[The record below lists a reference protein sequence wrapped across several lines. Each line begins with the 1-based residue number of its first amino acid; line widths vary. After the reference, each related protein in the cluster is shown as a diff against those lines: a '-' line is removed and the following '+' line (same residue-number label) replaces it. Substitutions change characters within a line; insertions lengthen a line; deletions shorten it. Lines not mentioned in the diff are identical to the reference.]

1 MRRLLNLWAAAAA
14 AFLASCTTGGTSS
27 APASSAQAA
36 APSIFVSA
44 ANPLAAEAGMN
55 VLRRGGSAADA
66 AIAVQAMLS
75 LVEPQSSGLA
85 GGGFMTFYDA
95 STRRVVVYDGRET
108 APSGATPTMFLA
120 ANGEALPFAQ
130 AVVSGR
136 ATGVPGVLR
145 LLETAHRE
153 HGRLPWRDLFADA
166 ERTARGGFTVSPRL
180 ARMVAGNFP
189 QNGTEDVRAYFAEA
203 DGTPVDA
210 GDRLVNRPYAD
221 FLVRLAAQGADAL
234 YRGPTAERIVARVR
248 AGALPGSM
256 TLADLAGYRAVKREP
271 VCRTYRVYL
280 ACVPPPPSSGVA
292 LLQLMAMLER
302 TDIADRGPA
311 DPQGWYL
318 FAEASRLM
326 YADRDRYVGDP
337 AFVQVPVAG
346 LLDPAYVAGR
356 ARLIGERAGPPPMAG
371 TPPGAMA
378 AAADRTLEPAGTTHF
393 VIGDAEG
400 NVVSMTSTVESI
412 FGSGRI
418 VDGMFLNN
426 QMTDFSFMP
435 TDAQGRPAA
444 NAVAAGKRPRSS
456 MAPMILVTADRRFA
470 GAIGSPGGNAILAY
484 VGKAVVGVIDW
495 EVPMAEAIALPNLIA
510 RGSSFAGEAPR
521 FPAGVLEGLR
531 ARGVEVR
538 PGQGEDSGLH
548 GVFLRRGV
556 LEGGADPRREGVFLV
571 EPAPRRRR

>member
-1 MRRLLNLWAAAAA
+1 MGRWLNLWLAAAAVG
-14 AFLASCTTGGTSS
+14 LASCTAATGGP
-27 APASSAQAA
+27 APAPAAEA
-36 APSIFVSA
+36 APRSIFVSV
-44 ANPLAAEAGMN
+44 ANPLAAQAGMN

-95 STRRVVVYDGRET
+95 RSRQVVVYDGRET
-108 APSGATPTMFLA
+108 APAAATPTMFVG

-145 LLETAHRE
+145 LLEMAHRE
-153 HGRLPWRDLFADA
+153 HGRLQWRELFGDA
-166 ERTARGGFTVSPRL
+166 ERTAREGFAVSPRL
-180 ARMVAGNFP
+180 ARMVSGNFP
-189 QNGTEDVRAYFAEA
+189 QNASPDVRAYFRER
-203 DGTPVDA
+203 DGTPVDV
-210 GDRLVNRPYAD
+210 GDPLVNEDYAA
-221 FLVRLAAQGADAL
+221 FLRRLASEGPDAF
-234 YRGPTAERIVARVR
+234 YRGATAQRIVDRVR
-248 AGALPGSM
+248 AGALPGTM
-256 TLADLAGYRAVKREP
+256 TLADLAGYRAVKRDP
-271 VCRTYRVYL
+271 VCRTYRIYL
-280 ACVPPPPSSGVA
+280 ACVPPPPSSGIA
-292 LLQLMAMLER
+292 LLQLLAMLER
-302 TDIADRGPA
+302 TDIAGRNAA

-356 ARLIGERAGPPPMAG
+356 ARLIGERAGPPPVAG
-371 TPPGAMA
+371 TPPGATA

-393 VIGDAEG
+393 VVGDAEG

-412 FGSGRI
+412 FGSGRM

-426 QMTDFSFMP
+426 QMTDFSFVP
-435 TDAQGRPAA
+435 TDAAGRPAA

-456 MAPMILVTADRRFA
+456 MAPMILMTGDRRFA
-470 GAIGSPGGNAILAY
+470 GAVGSPGGNAILAY
-484 VGKAVVGVIDW
+484 VGKALVGVIDW
-495 EVPMAEAIALPNLIA
+495 ELPMAEAIALPNLIA
-510 RGSSFAGEAPR
+510 RGSSYAGEAPR
-521 FPAGVLEGLR
+521 FAPGVLDGLR
-531 ARGVEVR
+531 ARGIEVR

-548 GVFLRRGV
+548 GVFLRRGM

-571 EPAPRRRR
+571 EPAPRR

>member
-1 MRRLLNLWAAAAA
+1 MGRKLTFWFAAAAA
-14 AFLASCTTGGTSS
+14 LLASSCSTTAPDAP
-27 APASSAQAA
+27 APASAEAERR
-36 APSIFVSA
+36 IFVSA

-85 GGGFMTFYDA
+85 GGAFMTFYDA
-95 STRRVVVYDGRET
+95 DTRQVVVYDGRET
-108 APSGATPTMFLA
+108 APSGATPTMFVG
-120 ANGEALPFAQ
+120 ANGEALPFAE

-145 LLETAHRE
+145 LLELAHRE
-153 HGRLPWRDLFADA
+153 HGRLQWNSLFGDA
-166 ERTARGGFTVSPRL
+166 ERTARDGFTVSPRL
-180 ARMVAGNFP
+180 ARMVSGNFP
-189 QNGTEDVRAYFAEA
+189 QNRTPDVRAYFAEA

-210 GDRLVNRPYAD
+210 GDRLVNRAYAD
-221 FLVRLAAQGADAL
+221 FLRRLASEGADAL
-234 YRGPTAERIVARVR
+234 YRGPTAERIVARLR

-256 TLADLAGYRAVKREP
+256 TLADLAGYRPVKREP

-292 LLQLMAMLER
+292 LLQLLGMLER
-302 TDIADRGPA
+302 TDIAERNA
-311 DPQGWYL
+311 SDPQGWYL

-337 AFVQVPVAG
+337 AYVQVPVAG
-346 LLDPAYVAGR
+346 LLDPAYVAAR

-371 TPPGAMA
+371 TPPGAA
-378 AAADRTLEPAGTTHF
+378 AAGADRTREPAGTTHF
-393 VIGDAEG
+393 VIGDAQG

-412 FGSGRI
+412 FGSGRM

-426 QMTDFSFMP
+426 QMTDFSFLP
-435 TDAQGRPAA
+435 TDAAGRPAA

-456 MAPMILVTADRRFA
+456 MAPMILLTRDRRFA
-470 GAIGSPGGNAILAY
+470 GAIGSPGGNSILAY
-484 VGKAVVGVIDW
+484 VGKAVVGVVDW
-495 EVPMAEAIALPNLIA
+495 DLPMADAIALPNLIA

-521 FPAGVLEGLR
+521 FAPGVLEGLR

-548 GVFLRRGV
+548 GVFLRRGL

-571 EPAPRRRR
+571 EPAPRR